1 MLSTWNAENINQV
14 GPSQRGLGGGKS
26 FKPLGDAGSSE
37 NPPSA
42 SGKGILQRKLKPLGS
57 YSENAPPSAAKG
69 KAAGGGRGLGGLPPN
84 SSAKKQ
90 PRRALGDISNAGNG
104 PPPAATNNAPSKL
117 SGKQQLL
124 TPGLK
129 FTVHSDSNKAAGGAV
144 RPRGAGSRVVA
155 SGSGKNVVGSNG
167 RVDDIELPLG
177 RTGDEEEVLVERRAE
192 ERAAEKFARPHRSS
206 AVRSSR
212 SRSQSTSSSFP
223 KASSSSHSRSK
234 GRFGRDIT
242 NTAAAGANTVA
253 AASGVLE
260 KSFDSAIKGIVRADF
275 EEREKEISGD
285 DKNKNKE
292 RAEASRAVLEDDSA
306 LDLDMEAVTM
316 ALEALESTPLDL
328 VDDGFLTRDLDDL
341 SFA

>member
-14 GPSQRGLGGGKS
+14 RPSQRGLGGGKS

-69 KAAGGGRGLGGLPPN
+69 KAAGGGGGLGGLPPN

-104 PPPAATNNAPSKL
+104 PPPVATNIAPSKL
-117 SGKQQLL
+117 SGKQPLL

-129 FTVHSDSNKAAGGAV
+129 FAVHSDSNKAAGGAV

-155 SGSGKNVVGSNG
+155 SGSGRSVVGSNG

-223 KASSSSHSRSK
+223 KPSSRSRSK

-242 NTAAAGANTVA
+242 NTAAAGANTGA

-260 KSFDSAIKGIVRADF
+260 KSFDSAIKCIVRADF
-275 EEREKEISGD
+275 EEGEKEISGD
-285 DKNKNKE
+285 NKNKE
-292 RAEASRAVLEDDSA
+292 KGEKAEASRAVLEDDSA

-328 VDDGFLTRDLDDL
+328 VDDGFLTHDLDDL

>member
-1 MLSTWNAENINQV
+1 
-14 GPSQRGLGGGKS
+14 
-26 FKPLGDAGSSE
+26 
-37 NPPSA
+37 
-42 SGKGILQRKLKPLGS
+42 
-57 YSENAPPSAAKG
+57 
-69 KAAGGGRGLGGLPPN
+69 
-84 SSAKKQ
+84 
-90 PRRALGDISNAGNG
+90 
-104 PPPAATNNAPSKL
+104 
-117 SGKQQLL
+117 
-124 TPGLK
+124 
-129 FTVHSDSNKAAGGAV
+129 
-144 RPRGAGSRVVA
+144 
-155 SGSGKNVVGSNG
+155 GSNG

-223 KASSSSHSRSK
+223 KASYSSHSRSK

-242 NTAAAGANTVA
+242 NTAAARANVVA

-275 EEREKEISGD
+275 EECEKEISRD
-285 DKNKNKE
+285 DKNKNKAE
-292 RAEASRAVLEDDSA
+292 KAEASRAVLEDDSA

>member
-1 MLSTWNAENINQV
+1 
-14 GPSQRGLGGGKS
+14 
-26 FKPLGDAGSSE
+26 
-37 NPPSA
+37 
-42 SGKGILQRKLKPLGS
+42 
-57 YSENAPPSAAKG
+57 
-69 KAAGGGRGLGGLPPN
+69 
-84 SSAKKQ
+84 
-90 PRRALGDISNAGNG
+90 
-104 PPPAATNNAPSKL
+104 
-117 SGKQQLL
+117 
-124 TPGLK
+124 
-129 FTVHSDSNKAAGGAV
+129 
-144 RPRGAGSRVVA
+144 
-155 SGSGKNVVGSNG
+155 GSNG

-285 DKNKNKE
+285 DKNKEK
-292 RAEASRAVLEDDSA
+292 AEASRAVLEDDSA

>member
-14 GPSQRGLGGGKS
+14 RPSQRGLGGGKS
-26 FKPLGDAGSSE
+26 FKPLGDTGSSE

-69 KAAGGGRGLGGLPPN
+69 KAAGGGGGLGGLPPN

-90 PRRALGDISNAGNG
+90 PRRALGDISNAGKG

-117 SGKQQLL
+117 SGKQPLL

-129 FTVHSDSNKAAGGAV
+129 FTVHSDSKKAAGGAV

-155 SGSGKNVVGSNG
+155 SGSGRSVLGSNG

-192 ERAAEKFARPHRSS
+192 EKAAEKFVRPHRSSS

-223 KASSSSHSRSK
+223 KASSSSHTRSK

-242 NTAAAGANTVA
+242 NTAAAGANTGA

-260 KSFDSAIKGIVRADF
+260 KSFDSAIKDIVRADF
-275 EEREKEISGD
+275 EELEKEISGD
-285 DKNKNKE
+285 AKNKE
-292 RAEASRAVLEDDSA
+292 KGEKAEATRAVLEVDSA

-316 ALEALESTPLDL
+316 ALEALESTP
-328 VDDGFLTRDLDDL
+328 
-341 SFA
+341 